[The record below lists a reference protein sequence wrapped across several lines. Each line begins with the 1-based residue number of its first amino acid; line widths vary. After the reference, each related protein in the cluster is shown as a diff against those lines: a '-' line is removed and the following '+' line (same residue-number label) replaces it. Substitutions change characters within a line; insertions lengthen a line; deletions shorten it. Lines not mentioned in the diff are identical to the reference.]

1 MGRSCPLTAA
11 AQGGARIPAV
21 ALPPPAAARMPPQRM
36 PRPPTLSLTLPW
48 VPHLHATTYKVITYS
63 LLYSRLSLVFMCKLS
78 PCSVYRSALPHCPI
92 APNARP

>member
-63 LLYSRLSLVFMCKLS
+63 LLYSRLSLVFS
-78 PCSVYRSALPHCPI
+78 IHV
-92 APNARP
+92 